1 MKVGDIVYLKSGG
14 PDMMGIKNDGK
25 KSFCSWRNCSGI
37 ATDVFHVSSL
47 SLSGGVPKKV
57 LYMKLAR

>member
-14 PDMMGIKNDGK
+14 PDMMVIKTDGK
-25 KSFCSWRNCSGI
+25 QCFCSWRNYSGI

-47 SLSGGVPKKV
+47 SFSVGIPKKA
-57 LYMKLAR
+57 LYMKLTR